1 MLLSYFLIIIIYFVF
16 IIFGYIFFF
25 KELNGEFFNK
35 FNLIYRN
42 IFVEFVKILNTLA
55 YVGPK
60 GEAKSGGG
68 FNNLLVYG
76 SEVGHGIV

>member
-1 MLLSYFLIIIIYFVF
+1 M
-16 IIFGYIFFF
+16 
-25 KELNGEFFNK
+25 
-35 FNLIYRN
+35 
-42 IFVEFVKILNTLA
+42 EFVKILNTLA